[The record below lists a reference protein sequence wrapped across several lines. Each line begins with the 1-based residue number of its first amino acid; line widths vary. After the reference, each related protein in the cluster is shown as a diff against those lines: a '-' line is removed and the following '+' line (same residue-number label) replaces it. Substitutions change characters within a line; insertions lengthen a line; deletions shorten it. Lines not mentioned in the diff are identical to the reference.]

1 MNINSVYA
9 GSFAATVIFIA
20 LGLAIIFIAIC
31 WFIDFYYDRR
41 KNKDKKHNSL
51 NVEDSTWYKVF
62 TLGHRLSE
70 VKTKIPMPESKKEN
84 TIAYYAN
91 IQLDFYDNG
100 KPAYA
105 VNFPDL
111 EGCAAFGDTP
121 REAIENAKDVLKQY
135 LIHSEPQFIKPPSES
150 YELIKNGITGWL
162 KRIEVEI

>member
-1 MNINSVYA
+1 MNISIVV
-9 GSFAATVIFIA
+9 FVA
-20 LGLAIIFIAIC
+20 LGLAVIFIIAA
-31 WFIDFYYDRR
+31 FIFDYCQRE
-41 KNKDKKHNSL
+41 NKDKKHNSL
-51 NVEDSTWYKVF
+51 KVESLTWYRLY
-62 TLGHRLSE
+62 TLGG
-70 VKTKIPMPESKKEN
+70 IPQMPESN
-84 TIAYYAN
+84 AYYAN